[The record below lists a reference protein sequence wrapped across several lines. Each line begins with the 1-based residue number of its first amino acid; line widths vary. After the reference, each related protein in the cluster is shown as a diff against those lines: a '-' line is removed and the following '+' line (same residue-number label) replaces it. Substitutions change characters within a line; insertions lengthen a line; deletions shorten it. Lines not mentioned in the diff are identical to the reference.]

1 MHHRGMPF
9 EMDMKSIHQLLFR
22 LFLELIPENIRN
34 VVGKVLMA
42 IGLLF
47 LLWGI
52 VVVMIAEEG
61 EGLIGF
67 VLILA
72 GFFVFAS
79 GVTVLNPEVLTR
91 PAGNFSVSSIS
102 QSIQA
107 DAVSGAIKSIRAGDE
122 VDEANQHDGGEHYD
136 SASTPESN
144 NGRETTTA
152 PLAQKISCP
161 QCNQRLNVPS
171 NYTGLVGCPSC
182 KEKIQLDEGGIS
194 VTE

>member
-52 VVVMIAEEG
+52 VVG
-61 EGLIGF
+61 GDGLIGF
-67 VLILA
+67 ILILA
-72 GFFVFAS
+72 GLFVFAS
-79 GVTVLNPEVLTR
+79 GVTVLYPEVLTR
-91 PAGNFSVSSIS
+91 TGGNFSVSSIS
-102 QSIQA
+102 QSIRA

-144 NGRETTTA
+144 NGRETATA
-152 PLAQKISCP
+152 PMAQEISCP

-182 KEKIQLDEGGIS
+182 KEKIRLDEGSIS

>member
-1 MHHRGMPF
+1 
-9 EMDMKSIHQLLFR
+9 MDMKSIRELLFS

-52 VVVMIAEEG
+52 VVGVD
-61 EGLIGF
+61 GLIGF

-72 GFFVFAS
+72 GLFVFAL
-79 GVTVLNPEVLTR
+79 GLTVLDPQILTR
-91 PAGNFSVSSIS
+91 MGADFSLYSIKRH
-102 QSIQA
+102 QA

-122 VDEANQHDGGEHYD
+122 VDEANQHDGGERYD

-144 NGRETTTA
+144 NGRETATA
-152 PLAQKISCP
+152 PMAQEISCP

>member
-1 MHHRGMPF
+1 
-9 EMDMKSIHQLLFR
+9 MDMKSIRELLFS

-34 VVGKVLMA
+34 VVGKVLIA

-52 VVVMIAEEG
+52 VDG
-61 EGLIGF
+61 GF
-67 VLILA
+67 ILILA
-72 GFFVFAS
+72 GLFVFGL
-79 GVTVLNPEVLTR
+79 GVIVLPNPYSDGRLFLNLFLR
-91 PAGNFSVSSIS
+91 
-102 QSIQA
+102 
-107 DAVSGAIKSIRAGDE
+107 D
-122 VDEANQHDGGEHYD
+122 QHDGGEHYD

-144 NGRETTTA
+144 NGRETATA
-152 PLAQKISCP
+152 PMAQEISCP

>member
-1 MHHRGMPF
+1 
-9 EMDMKSIHQLLFR
+9 MDMKSIHQLLFR

-52 VVVMIAEEG
+52 VADE
-61 EGLIGF
+61 
-67 VLILA
+67 LILA
-72 GFFVFAS
+72 IAGLFVFVL
-79 GVTVLNPEVLTR
+79 GLTVLAPEVLTR
-91 PAGNFSVSSIS
+91 TASFSLT
-102 QSIQA
+102 QYRA
-107 DAVSGAIKSIRAGDE
+107 DAISSVIKSIHAGDE
-122 VDEANQHDGGEHYD
+122 VDESNQHDGGEHYD

-144 NGRETTTA
+144 NGRETATA
-152 PLAQKISCP
+152 PMAQEISCP

>member
-9 EMDMKSIHQLLFR
+9 EMDMKSIRELLFS

-52 VVVMIAEEG
+52 VADGI
-61 EGLIGF
+61 I
-67 VLILA
+67 LILA
-72 GFFVFAS
+72 GLFVFVL
-79 GVTVLNPEVLTR
+79 GLTVLAPQILTR
-91 PAGNFSVSSIS
+91 TGGDFSVSSIS

-107 DAVSGAIKSIRAGDE
+107 DGASGAIKSIRAGDE

-144 NGRETTTA
+144 NGRETATA
-152 PLAQKISCP
+152 PMAQEISCP

-182 KEKIQLDEGGIS
+182 KEKIQLDEGSIS

>member
-1 MHHRGMPF
+1 MVACIIGGVPF
-9 EMDMKSIHQLLFR
+9 EMDMKSIHKLLFS

-34 VVGKVLMA
+34 VVAWVLIA

-47 LLWGI
+47 STGI
-52 VVVMIAEEG
+52 VAGGSI
-61 EGLIGF
+61 LK
-67 VLILA
+67 LA
-72 GFFVFAS
+72 GFFVFVL
-79 GVTVLNPEVLTR
+79 GVIVLPTPSSDGRRFLGAVNLTI
-91 PAGNFSVSSIS
+91 AG
-102 QSIQA
+102 A
-107 DAVSGAIKSIRAGDE
+107 DAISESIKSFLAGDE
-122 VDEANQHDGGEHYD
+122 VDEANQHDGGEHCD

-144 NGRETTTA
+144 NGREAATA
-152 PLAQKISCP
+152 PMAQEISCP

>member
-1 MHHRGMPF
+1 
-9 EMDMKSIHQLLFR
+9 MDMKSIHELLFR

-52 VVVMIAEEG
+52 VADG
-61 EGLIGF
+61 
-67 VLILA
+67 LILA
-72 GFFVFAS
+72 LAGLFVFVL
-79 GVTVLNPEVLTR
+79 GLTVLAPEVLTR
-91 PAGNFSVSSIS
+91 TARFSLT
-102 QSIQA
+102 QYRA
-107 DAVSGAIKSIRAGDE
+107 DAVSSVIKSIRAGDK

-144 NGRETTTA
+144 NGRETATA
-152 PLAQKISCP
+152 PMAQEISCP

>member
-1 MHHRGMPF
+1 MPF
-9 EMDMKSIHQLLFR
+9 EMDMKSIRELLFS

-52 VVVMIAEEG
+52 VDG
-61 EGLIGF
+61 GF
-67 VLILA
+67 ILILA
-72 GFFVFAS
+72 GLFVFGL
-79 GVTVLNPEVLTR
+79 GVIVLPNPYSDGRLFL
-91 PAGNFSVSSIS
+91 NLFL
-102 QSIQA
+102 Q
-107 DAVSGAIKSIRAGDE
+107 D
-122 VDEANQHDGGEHYD
+122 QHDGGEHYD

-144 NGRETTTA
+144 NGRETATA
-152 PLAQKISCP
+152 PMAQEISCP

>member
-9 EMDMKSIHQLLFR
+9 EMDMKSIHELLFR

-52 VVVMIAEEG
+52 VADGI
-61 EGLIGF
+61 I
-67 VLILA
+67 LILA
-72 GFFVFAS
+72 GLFVFAS
-79 GVTVLNPEVLTR
+79 GVTVLNPKVLTR
-91 PAGNFSVSSIS
+91 TGGNFSVSSIS
-102 QSIQA
+102 QSIRA

-144 NGRETTTA
+144 NGRETATA
-152 PLAQKISCP
+152 PMAQEISCP

>member
-1 MHHRGMPF
+1 
-9 EMDMKSIHQLLFR
+9 MDMKSIHKLLFR

-52 VVVMIAEEG
+52 VDG
-61 EGLIGF
+61 GF
-67 VLILA
+67 ILILA
-72 GFFVFAS
+72 GLFVFVL
-79 GVTVLNPEVLTR
+79 GLTVLAPQILTR
-91 PAGNFSVSSIS
+91 TGGDFSVSSIS

-107 DAVSGAIKSIRAGDE
+107 DAASGAIKSIRVGDE

-144 NGRETTTA
+144 NGRETATA
-152 PLAQKISCP
+152 PMAQEISCP

>member
-9 EMDMKSIHQLLFR
+9 EMDMKSIHELLFR

-34 VVGKVLMA
+34 VVGKVLLA

-52 VVVMIAEEG
+52 VAG
-61 EGLIGF
+61 GF
-67 VLILA
+67 ILILA
-72 GFFVFAS
+72 GLFVFVLGIIVLDPRILTLS
-79 GVTVLNPEVLTR
+79 GYP
-91 PAGNFSVSSIS
+91 SVSSIS
-102 QSIQA
+102 QSMQA
-107 DAVSGAIKSIRAGDE
+107 DAVSGAIKSIRAGNE

-144 NGRETTTA
+144 NGRETATA
-152 PLAQKISCP
+152 PMAQEISCP

>member
-1 MHHRGMPF
+1 
-9 EMDMKSIHQLLFR
+9 MDMKSIRELLFS

-52 VVVMIAEEG
+52 VVGVD
-61 EGLIGF
+61 GLIGF

-72 GFFVFAS
+72 GLFVF
-79 GVTVLNPEVLTR
+79 VLGGIVLPHPYSDGR
-91 PAGNFSVSSIS
+91 LFLNLFL
-102 QSIQA
+102 Q
-107 DAVSGAIKSIRAGDE
+107 D
-122 VDEANQHDGGEHYD
+122 QHDGGEHYD

-144 NGRETTTA
+144 NGRETATA
-152 PLAQKISCP
+152 PMAQEISCP

-182 KEKIQLDEGGIS
+182 KEKIQLDEGSIS